1 MIHPV
6 FIGKAHKKQQESRF
20 RATFGHEPEHMAR
33 LILLFC
39 FLCSFASLHAQLD
52 TIHYLPC
59 MHARG
64 EQGPQYLY
72 LSTPETQPFEVIVE
86 DGSGQVLT
94 TEIINNTSPTVIA
107 LGSSNFT
114 KVMVSQDSLHLPIIG
129 KGLVMHG
136 EKPFYAYFRVHS
148 DSRFQAGD
156 LTCKGRAALGTI
168 FRIGHLL
175 QGFYSQSMRSNF
187 FSVMATEDSTLVSVS
202 EYEPGTAFR
211 VNSSNTVLTSPV
223 QITLNKGQTVTFS
236 QYAATTQSAQAIN
249 GFMGTLVTCTKPC
262 AINTG
267 SWTGSPVTYSAND
280 IGIDQIVPFELVG
293 DEYILCRGNGSEVLE
308 RPILVA
314 HKNDTKVYING
325 STTPQTTLQAGDWIA
340 LQTSLYTQQGNMH
353 ILTSEPIYVYQMVG
367 GIAFGDDVPRTAG
380 LIFVPPVSCG
390 IPNKVDQ
397 IYLPNQIGSMT
408 FDGGMMI
415 TAMRDSAVVVRVD
428 GVQVP
433 TGPAGTVQGNPD
445 FVTYRALT
453 MFSQSSTPKTVSV
466 VAEGAVQV
474 ALFGRNEPASFAG
487 FFSGFTMIQR
497 PKLTLILIGD
507 GVCPDTLVAS
517 GRFDGVQWMY
527 GDSIIQ
533 FGTDSVLIAYAPG
546 PYIARGYLGV
556 CRRTNF
562 ATDTIEA
569 VFESPEFPFTFQEPT
584 CFGFTNGSIQFGQ
597 PTGGI
602 APYTFS
608 VNQGQSYGTDSLV
621 TGLGAGEY
629 ALVVRDSTGCYNR
642 PELVTIGQPDSV
654 GVQLIATQ
662 LPDPLYPGNLANFQA
677 TPDRPHTLA
686 EWDPVRV
693 PACSDCL
700 NYTWV
705 ADVSRWIEVT
715 VTDTMGCPATARLYV
730 EVTPNVYAPNVFAPA
745 SSADNQVFTLLSEN
759 ALPIHLMRIYDRW
772 GELVFERRDFTTND
786 PATGWDGRNG
796 RRQALNP
803 GVFVWTAEVELR
815 DRKITQLQGEV
826 TLVR

>member
-1 MIHPV
+1 
-6 FIGKAHKKQQESRF
+6 
-20 RATFGHEPEHMAR
+20 MAR
-33 LILLFC
+33 LALFFC
-39 FLCSFASLHAQLD
+39 FFSIATDLQSQLD

-72 LSTPETQPFEVIVE
+72 LSTPEAQPFEVTIE
-86 DGSGQVLT
+86 DGAGNIVS
-94 TEIINNTSPTVIA
+94 TEIINNTSPYVLP
-107 LGSSNFT
+107 LGSSHFT
-114 KVMVSQDSLHLPIIG
+114 KVMVSQDSLHKPITG
-129 KGLVMHG
+129 KGLVIHG

-156 LTCKGRAALGTI
+156 LTCKGRAALGTT

-175 QGFYSQSMRSNF
+175 QGHYGQSMRSNF
-187 FSVMATEDSTLVSVS
+187 FSVMATEDSTLVNVS
-202 EYEPGTAFR
+202 EYENNTRFR
-211 VNSSNTVLTSPV
+211 MNSTNAPYAPNQQV
-223 QITLNKGQTVTFS
+223 TLNKGQTVTFS
-236 QYAATTQSAQAIN
+236 QYAAPTAGENPVN
-249 GFMGTLVTCTKPC
+249 GFMGTLLTCSKPC
-262 AINTG
+262 AVNTG

-325 STTPQTTLQAGDWIA
+325 ATTPQHTLQAGDWVA

-353 ILTSEPIYVYQMVG
+353 ILTSEPLYVYQMVG
-367 GIAFGDDVPRTAG
+367 GVATGDDVPRTAG

-390 IPNKVDQ
+390 IPNKVDP
-397 IYLPNQIGSMT
+397 IFLPNQIGSMR

-415 TAMRDSAVVVRVD
+415 TAMRDSSVVVRVD
-428 GVQVP
+428 GVPVP
-433 TGPAGTVQGNPD
+433 IGAAGTVVGNPD

-453 MFSQSSTPKTVSV
+453 MFQQSGSPQTVSV

-497 PKLTLILIGD
+497 PKLTLNLIGD

-517 GRFDGVQWMY
+517 GRFDGVQWMF
-527 GDSIIQ
+527 GDSLIQ
-533 FGTDSVLIAYAPG
+533 FGPDSVLIAYAPG
-546 PYIARGYLGV
+546 QYIARGYLGV
-556 CRRTNF
+556 CRRNNF
-562 ATDTIEA
+562 ASDTTEA
-569 VFESPEFPFTFQEPT
+569 VFQSPEFPFTFEEPT
-584 CFGFTNGSIQFGQ
+584 CFGFTNGSIKFGQ

-602 APYTFS
+602 APYTYS
-608 VNQGQSYGTDSLV
+608 VDKGLTFTTDSVV
-621 TGLGAGEY
+621 TGLGAAEY

-662 LPDPLYPGNLANFQA
+662 LPDPLYPGDMANFQA
-677 TPDRPHTLA
+677 IPERPITQA
-686 EWDPVRV
+686 QWIPERN
-693 PACSDCL
+693 PACTDCL

-745 SSADNQVFTLLSEN
+745 SSADNQVFTLLSEI

-772 GELVFERRDFTTND
+772 GELVFERRDITTNN
-786 PATGWDGRNG
+786 PAMGWDGRNP

-815 DRKITQLQGEV
+815 TGKVTRLQGEV